1 MSLPLL
7 FIQYHHQYYDDG
19 LWQYLSLKPDDDS
32 AAFFQ
37 RYRLLLRENWQGIGL
52 YYFGSGPFD
61 GFMAA
66 LTDLLEG
73 RSLRFYLHN
82 TDPYYA
88 NISDLPLD
96 WAGQLNYDS
105 QDVTQSDDDPNVQIL
120 NRQLAPRTLCDSG
133 VIGQITIAPANLQA
147 GQAATFVIKM
157 AARFTHWYYY
167 LCNRSQ
173 RHFNQLSVHNGS
185 GIVFQPP
192 EAVTLPTGEAAM
204 LFSSGEQAFALKQR
218 VSEPFNLV
226 NLMDEADASSA
237 VDGLNSQVLIEGLPI
252 PPTDQLRIK
261 QHNGSEDQ
269 TPYVYSPMYV
279 YI

>member
-1 MSLPLL
+1 MSQAILL
-7 FIQYHHQYYDDG
+7 FQYHHQYYDDG
-19 LWQYLSLKPDDDS
+19 LWQTLSLKPDGDS

-66 LTDLLEG
+66 LPDLLAG
-73 RSLRFYLHN
+73 RYLRFYLHN

-88 NISDLPLD
+88 NISDLPLN
-96 WAGQLNYDS
+96 WAGQINYDS
-105 QDVTQSDDDPNVQIL
+105 QDVSQSNDDPKVQIL
-120 NRQLAPRTLCDSG
+120 NRQLAPRTISESG
-133 VIGQITIAPANLQA
+133 VIGQIIIAPVDLQA
-147 GQAATFVIKM
+147 QQAPTFVIKM
-157 AARFTHWYYY
+157 AARLTHWYYY

-173 RHFNQLSVHNGS
+173 RHFNQLSVHNNS

-192 EAVTLPTGEAAM
+192 QSVTIATGEAAM
-204 LFSSGEQAFALKQR
+204 LFSSGEQAFALKQS

-252 PPTDQLRIK
+252 PPTDQLRID
-261 QHNGSEDQ
+261 QHNRSDDG
-269 TPYVYSPMYV
+269 TPYVYSPMYI